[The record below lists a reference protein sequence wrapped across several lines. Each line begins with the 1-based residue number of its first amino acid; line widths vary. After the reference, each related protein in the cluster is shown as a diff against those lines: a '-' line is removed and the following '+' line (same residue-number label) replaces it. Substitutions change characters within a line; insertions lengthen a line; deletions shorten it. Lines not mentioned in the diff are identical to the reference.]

1 MKLKS
6 TRIGDI
12 SFGINILD
20 IEVPEALKR
29 KFKTGIKFVDGA
41 MGGEGFT
48 PSAVTLFTGEPGAGK
63 STLALKIADAITKKG
78 GVALFNTAE
87 ESLFQT
93 AMTAKRLKL
102 RHGFKCGNTN
112 DIGELLKKSQEIID
126 ANPGKQ
132 FFLIVD
138 SLQCMDDG
146 KYSSGMLTSG
156 TAVRCLERIT
166 DFCKE
171 TNSCAVV
178 INQVNK
184 QGKMAGSN
192 KLKHM
197 VDAHMH
203 LGVER
208 KDEDLMGCRILE
220 TQKNRFGG
228 CGHVFF
234 LRLRATGFS
243 VVAQVSCN

>member
-6 TRIGDI
+6 TSLDI
-12 SFGINILD
+12 AFGTDILD
-20 IEVPEALKR
+20 IKVPEALKH

-48 PSAVTLFTGEPGAGK
+48 PSSVCLFTGEPGAGK
-63 STLALKIADAITKKG
+63 TTMMLKIADAITKKG

-87 ESLFQT
+87 ESLYQT

-102 RHGFKCGNTN
+102 RNGFKCGNTN
-112 DIGELLKKSQEIID
+112 DIVDLIKKARSIID

-156 TAVRCLERIT
+156 TAVRSLQLIT

-171 TNSCAVV
+171 TNSVGII

-197 VDAHMH
+197 VDSHMH
-203 LGVER
+203 LGIER

-220 TQKNRFGG
+220 VQKNRFGG

-234 LRLRATGFS
+234 LRLRGTGFS